1 MNKIEKFIPLTK
13 INSDERIVMGYAS
26 TPDLDSDGEVIETG
40 ALKKALPEYLE
51 FPTIRRMHQLDPV
64 GTTIQAEVTEQG
76 LFISAKIVDNDAWEK
91 IKAGVYKGFSIGGRI
106 LKRIQNTIT
115 DLSLT
120 EISLVDVP
128 ANRHAVI
135 TLYKVDKEGEEDNV
149 MTLFK
154 LFMLKKY
161 IEYAKKQIGEKN
173 G

>member
-13 INSDERIVMGYAS
+13 IDTDLKVVSGFAS
-26 TPDLDSDGEVIETG
+26 TPDLDSDGEVIEVN
-40 ALKKALPEYLE
+40 ALRRALPDYLE

-64 GTTIQAEVTEQG
+64 GTTINAEVTELG
-76 LFISAKIVDNDAWEK
+76 LFISAKIVDSDAWEK

-106 LKRIQNTIT
+106 LKRVENKIT

-135 TLYKVDKEGEEDNV
+135 TLYKVEKQNEDLIE
-149 MTLFK
+149 LFK
-154 LFMLKKY
+154 LFMLRKY
-161 IEYAKKQIGEKN
+161 IEYAKKHTKEN
-173 G
+173 